1 MKDLQ
6 QTLMDL
12 IQTKNSVTGYEM
24 EQIVKTALNS
34 VDDEEAGIAEELSE
48 KYFGV
53 NVDASYKPLKFVHY
67 RIVRNREGEYSLRR
81 NLYMSP
87 RATGY
92 FSVEYATEDRLRDVV
107 RTKKSVL
114 GSELKE
120 MVHEAMDRDYMFP
133 NKDSF
138 EDEVEIMSYYN
149 LSKQLAQYIYDYF
162 INCEKSIKDDIYYG
176 VSCKEY
182 ATATIYRD
190 VKLSPRQQNIR
201 K

>member
-24 EQIVKTALNS
+24 EQIVKTALDS
-34 VDDEEAGIAEELSE
+34 IDDEEARIAEELSE

-53 NVDASYKPLKFVHY
+53 NVDATYKPLKFVHY
-67 RIVRNREGEYSLRR
+67 RIIRNIEGEYSLRR

-92 FSVEYATEDRLRDVV
+92 FSTEDDTEDKLRHIV

-114 GSELKE
+114 GSELKD
-120 MVHEAMDRDYMFP
+120 MVQDAMERDYEYP
-133 NKDSF
+133 SR
-138 EDEVEIMSYYN
+138 ESSDEEVAEISYYN

-190 VKLSPRQQNIR
+190 VKLSPRQQNGR

>member
-1 MKDLQ
+1 MSNLQ

-12 IQTKNSVTGYEM
+12 IRTKNSVTGYEM

-34 VDDEEAGIAEELSE
+34 VDDEEARIAEELSE
-48 KYFGV
+48 KYFSA

-67 RIVRNREGEYSLRR
+67 RIIFNKDGEYSLRR

-87 RATGY
+87 RASGY
-92 FSVEYATEDRLRDVV
+92 FSQEFATEDRLREVV

-114 GSELKE
+114 GSELKD
-120 MVHEAMDRDYMFP
+120 MVQESMSRDYMFP
-133 NKDSF
+133 NRDSF
-138 EDEVEIMSYYN
+138 EDEIELMSYYN

-190 VKLSPRQQNIR
+190 VKLSPRQQNS
-201 K
+201 KK